1 LLHVVPGYAP
11 LLVRLVQLLCLNN
24 ASWDCIADTL
34 RQLPGPVLEF
44 SQQASLP
51 EELSEALDRWVC
63 SSFIVSPTVCDCGV
77 IPNYEEL
84 VFVVHAPRVYAIR
97 TI

>member
-1 LLHVVPGYAP
+1 
-11 LLVRLVQLLCLNN
+11 VRLVQLLCLNN

-63 SSFIVSPTVCDCGV
+63 
-77 IPNYEEL
+77 
-84 VFVVHAPRVYAIR
+84 
-97 TI
+97 